1 MSFVLTLLALL
12 ASVEPTIVVTA
23 QRATETALEECLA
36 RKCGVREDAVASIL
50 HAQTQF
56 AEGNYPAARK
66 TLRASLVRNQGAT
79 EQDPRALSA
88 LWHALAR
95 VTLHD
100 GDVDEYRRAAL
111 RSATIIANA
120 TSVTP
125 QERQMGEMQ
134 VGDALAAGGDIDG
147 AIRRY
152 RRVGKMAA
160 DKGDVE
166 LEQLMA
172 LRAINARS
180 GIQGRLAVRS
190 AIEREMQNPNL
201 TARARTVGLALIAQL
216 QDKNAGPEIVAL
228 DSVPVQSA
236 DAAPLLLWAPKDKL
250 TEQREAI
257 ARAAAV
263 NDFTLLNILLPRSSE
278 AKLYHWADVGFWVR
292 PDGRVEEARML
303 RGKAEQ
309 SWAQD
314 VVKLVQERRYAPF
327 SAEPGSQGRYKIE
340 RVTLTYNHM
349 TPGGSLI
356 RRRSGLPS
364 YQFEDLK
371 VEDSEKM

>member
-1 MSFVLTLLALL
+1 MLFALSLLSLL

-23 QRATETALEECLA
+23 RRATETALEECLA

-50 HAQTQF
+50 RAQTQF

-66 TLRASLVRNQGAT
+66 TLRSSLVRNQGAT

-120 TSVTP
+120 SSVSP

-134 VGDALAAGGDIDG
+134 VGDALAASGDTDG

-160 DKGDVE
+160 DRGDVE

-180 GIQGRLAVRS
+180 GIHGRLAVRS
-190 AIEREMQNPNL
+190 AIEREMKNPNL
-201 TARARTVGLALIAQL
+201 TPRARTVIPNRTDDDLSAISRASGGQGPRPCTHSVRIAATL
-216 QDKNAGPEIVAL
+216 QRLPKQTKVGAGPQAL
-228 DSVPVQSA
+228 PA
-236 DAAPLLLWAPKDKL
+236 GGF
-250 TEQREAI
+250 
-257 ARAAAV
+257 
-263 NDFTLLNILLPRSSE
+263 FT
-278 AKLYHWADVGFWVR
+278 
-292 PDGRVEEARML
+292 
-303 RGKAEQ
+303 
-309 SWAQD
+309 
-314 VVKLVQERRYAPF
+314 
-327 SAEPGSQGRYKIE
+327 
-340 RVTLTYNHM
+340 
-349 TPGGSLI
+349 
-356 RRRSGLPS
+356 S
-364 YQFEDLK
+364 YQ
-371 VEDSEKM
+371 